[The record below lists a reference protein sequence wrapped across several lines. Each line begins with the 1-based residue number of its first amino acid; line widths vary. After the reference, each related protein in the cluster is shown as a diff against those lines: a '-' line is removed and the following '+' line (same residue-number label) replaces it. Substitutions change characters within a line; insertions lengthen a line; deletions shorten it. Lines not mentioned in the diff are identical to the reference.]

1 MKRYGIMVG
10 VVLWFAWS
18 LNSCGN
24 RQQTGTDDLASLFPN
39 KVDEVGL
46 QRGAEIRTF
55 VGDSLWQ
62 YIDGGAELY
71 HTYGFVKVS
80 TADYRSNDAELVLD
94 LYLFKTPEGAYG
106 LYSALRPDE
115 PSLVPFGVEGY
126 VTGSSLEFVR
136 GNVMARVIGYEASEA
151 VDRALRAL
159 AQEVAKTLPGT
170 TEPPAMFA
178 LFPDEGAVKN
188 TDKIIGASFMGQS
201 FLNMVHT
208 RDYQLGGDRLTLFL
222 ITDTLGATFAD
233 WLMNS
238 SDVEKAAGQAV
249 GLSYDDNYCLLI
261 ADTFAGNVIAGLKGG
276 KLAGAINYT
285 DRHRD
290 FVAAW
295 LNRLTQ

>member
-1 MKRYGIMVG
+1 MKRYSIMVG
-10 VVLWFAWS
+10 AVLWLAWS
-18 LNSCGN
+18 LSGCGN
-24 RQQTGTDDLASLFPN
+24 QQQTGTDDLTSLFPN
-39 KVDEVGL
+39 KVAEVGL

-80 TADYRSNDAELVLD
+80 TADYRSNDVELVLD

-151 VDRALRAL
+151 VDKALRVL
-159 AQEVAKTLPGT
+159 AEEVAKTLPGT

-178 LFPDEGAVKN
+178 LFPDDGAVKN
-188 TDKIIGASFMGQS
+188 SDKIIGASFLGQS

-208 RDYQLGGDRLTLFL
+208 RDYQLGEDRLTLFL
-222 ITDTLGATFAD
+222 IMDTLGAAFAD
-233 WLMNS
+233 WLMTS
-238 SDVEKAAGQAV
+238 SDAEKSAGQAV
-249 GLSYDDNYCLLI
+249 GLPFDESYCLLV
-261 ADTFAGNVIAGLKGG
+261 TNNYYGNVIAGLKSG

-295 LNRLTQ
+295 LNRLTR